1 MNRRE
6 LLQRAGALTTVVGL
20 AGCVGTASRSNPPNG
35 ETTTDDLETTTM
47 DEFGDDFAGVKSD
60 RDDPFAELSVGSRDG
75 VAFPDTNRPHV
86 VQVWNAAEES
96 RDLLVRVSRG
106 ATDLLDRTVEFDADA
121 YLTITLNEPADYRVA
136 VGVAGEVPTTFGVGR
151 GLFDC
156 NASTTDAGVAPDG
169 TVATITEST
178 TMACHGPHVG
188 ETAFDVGQGKC
199 GTENSAS
206 VAFEGEQVRVDGTVR
221 TPTPQSGLSLADVS
235 YDERAGTLAV
245 RVRESG
251 GDTPEPGVECVG
263 TVPYEAIVGFEYDLP
278 DEVAVVHESMDQ
290 TKEVTRT
297 AR

>member
-1 MNRRE
+1 
-6 LLQRAGALTTVVGL
+6 
-20 AGCVGTASRSNPPNG
+20 
-35 ETTTDDLETTTM
+35 
-47 DEFGDDFAGVKSD
+47 
-60 RDDPFAELSVGSRDG
+60 
-75 VAFPDTNRPHV
+75 
-86 VQVWNAAEES
+86 
-96 RDLLVRVSRG
+96 
-106 ATDLLDRTVEFDADA
+106 
-121 YLTITLNEPADYRVA
+121 
-136 VGVAGEVPTTFGVGR
+136 
-151 GLFDC
+151 
-156 NASTTDAGVAPDG
+156 
-169 TVATITEST
+169 
-178 TMACHGPHVG
+178 MACHGPHVG
-188 ETAFDVGQGKC
+188 ETAFDVGQGEC

-235 YDERAGTLAV
+235 YDEQAGTLAV